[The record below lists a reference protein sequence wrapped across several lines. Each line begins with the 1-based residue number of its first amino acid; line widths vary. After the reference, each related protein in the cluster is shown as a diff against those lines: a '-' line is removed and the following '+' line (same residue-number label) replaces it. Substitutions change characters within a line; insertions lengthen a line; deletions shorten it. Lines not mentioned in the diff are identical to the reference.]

1 VTMVSGQYFHKIA
14 LPKQNRSGSCNYD
27 IKDTFMK
34 IITLHNRI
42 NINDLF
48 NHLQQN
54 LNPLFKEH
62 RQIDIDFKIERE
74 GNIIKILQPE
84 LYPGDILYKIEV
96 DGINL
101 NITRSEHYVDDV
113 NSLTVESILNDL
125 FNDVSGKPGTDLL
138 LEG

>member
-1 VTMVSGQYFHKIA
+1 
-14 LPKQNRSGSCNYD
+14 
-27 IKDTFMK
+27 MK

-42 NINDLF
+42 NINELF

-62 RQIDIDFKIERE
+62 RHIDIDFKIEKVGDAIE
-74 GNIIKILQPE
+74 ISQPE

-125 FNDVSGKPGTDLL
+125 FNDVSGKPGTDLI

>member
-1 VTMVSGQYFHKIA
+1 
-14 LPKQNRSGSCNYD
+14 
-27 IKDTFMK
+27 MK

-42 NINDLF
+42 NINELF

-54 LNPLFKEH
+54 LNPLFKER
-62 RQIDIDFKIERE
+62 RQTSIDFKIEKE
-74 GNIIKILQPE
+74 GNTIKILQPE